1 MKKFLSPHQIPLL
14 TDIYLLLLRIGVGIA
29 LLTHGYPKLQMLLG
43 GGEIMFLDPL
53 GIGAKFSLILVVIA
67 EFLCAIF
74 IILGLLTR
82 FSALVIVINFFVAV
96 VIFHSADPFAG
107 KELAFLFLLFAG
119 LFLFIGPGRFSLDEL
134 LFCRNCST
142 ATTEE

>member
-1 MKKFLSPHQIPLL
+1 MKRFLSPHQNSFL
-14 TDIYLLLLRIGVGIA
+14 TDLYLLLLRIGVGIA
-29 LLTHGYPKLQMLLG
+29 LLTHGYPKLQMLLA

-53 GIGAKFSLILVVIA
+53 GIGAKLSLILVVIA

-82 FSALVIVINFFVAV
+82 PAALVIVISFFVAV
-96 VIFHSADPFAG
+96 VIFHAQDPFAG

-119 LFLFIGPGRFSLDEL
+119 LFLFIGPGRLSLDEL
-134 LFCRNCST
+134 LFCSSCNKET
-142 ATTEE
+142 PAA